1 MEERITITVLIPR
14 NNKPALS
21 EFLENNGGTIVRSPE
36 MRDEHSEESQAQ
48 AMGGESESIELQE
61 QQTNQK

>member
-1 MEERITITVLIPR
+1 
-14 NNKPALS
+14 
-21 EFLENNGGTIVRSPE
+21 

-61 QQTNQK
+61 EQTNQK

>member
-1 MEERITITVLIPR
+1 MEERITVTVLIPR

-21 EFLENNGGTIVRSPE
+21 EFLENHGGTIVRSPE

-61 QQTNQK
+61 EQTNQK